1 MNDLQEEVFIRA
13 VLQKFDRINLK
24 QDIILEQLSAIS
36 KVLAEE
42 FGLAIEEGV
51 VEKDDLN

>member
-36 KVLAEE
+36 KILAEQ
-42 FGLAIEEGV
+42 FDLAIEEGV
-51 VEKDDLN
+51 VEDELN